1 MPKSVRESEVRNILG
16 GIYFDSDNG
25 VDPQDSIDQALKAL
39 REIVE
44 SKRIKIPKLG
54 MSRLQ
59 NEASYEAESYN
70 QALDDIL
77 KDFK

>member
-44 SKRIKIPKLG
+44 SKRKGRKVCFGEDCTSNKIKG
-54 MSRLQ
+54 
-59 NEASYEAESYN
+59 YN